1 MTDKRTLRAAARAAR
16 AAFVARGK
24 PGLAVPTEFAAL
36 LTHTITAGVQ
46 RLPPPVRAELV
57 EALPSSSSGLRE
69 KGSTSTSSVRTEV
82 GSGERVLATYAPLGD
97 EADPAPLARAAL
109 AAGCTLA
116 LPHVVDRAT
125 PLRFL
130 AWHPDDA
137 LATGPHGLRQP
148 AHDAPEVAPDI
159 ILTPLVAFDA
169 ALNRIGQGAG
179 HYDRAFAAHP
189 HARRIGVAF
198 SAQQVAGI
206 DPDPWDMPLDAIVTE
221 TDWITR

>member
-1 MTDKRTLRAAARAAR
+1 MTDKRALRTAARAAR
-16 AAFVARGK
+16 AAFVAGGK
-24 PGLAVPTEFAAL
+24 PTIAVPSEFQRLLAKSVTPALSRRPAAL
-36 LTHTITAGVQ
+36 TPQGAGPRVGPGVTVRGETA
-46 RLPPPVRAELV
+46 PI
-57 EALPSSSSGLRE
+57 
-69 KGSTSTSSVRTEV
+69 
-82 GSGERVLATYAPLGD
+82 LATYAPLGD

-109 AAGCTLA
+109 AAGYTLA

-130 AWHPDDA
+130 SWHPSHA
-137 LATGPHGLRQP
+137 LAAGPFGLSQP
-148 AHDAPEVAPDI
+148 DADAAEVAPDI

-189 HARRIGVAF
+189 HARRIGIAF
-198 SAQQVAGI
+198 SVQQVARI

-221 TDWITR
+221 AGWLTR